1 MPLAFEEFVVEDC
14 GACDPSAGKSA
25 RSSPGALDMAAEAYP
40 GCVADKLAAL
50 AKPIDCVGTSEAGLL
65 EPITPLVAP
74 CVERRGIQERGTMLR
89 KREQT
94 LGDEKMGRVP
104 KGP

>member
-1 MPLAFEEFVVEDC
+1 
-14 GACDPSAGKSA
+14 
-25 RSSPGALDMAAEAYP
+25 MAAEAYP

-50 AKPIDCVGTSEAGLL
+50 AKPIDCVRASEAGLL

-74 CVERRGIQERGTMLR
+74 CVERRGIQERGTKLR